1 MVRASPPSWSTSRL
15 PWPPASRSRVCGAAN
30 PRRRRRARRART
42 RMMEAR
48 HDLLGIPE
56 AGRHLVAHSQLHHRG
71 RADRLRAGSLARDLP
86 AHHRCGDPG
95 GVRLRHPGHAPAAG
109 RDLREEG
116 IGGDMSEV
124 VLRHL
129 PAIVVANF
137 IVVALVLVG
146 LGRVLTARPL
156 QEVPNGRQNAAELA
170 LDWFVTQARAIE
182 PRRVALIAP
191 FLATLF
197 FLILGSNL
205 LALLP
210 IPLLRIP
217 PTSYFSGPFA
227 LALVAVFGVMVVAAR
242 LRGVGAMLRHLVWP
256 NPLQLVGEVSH
267 TLSLSLRLYGN

>member
-1 MVRASPPSWSTSRL
+1 
-15 PWPPASRSRVCGAAN
+15 
-30 PRRRRRARRART
+30 
-42 RMMEAR
+42 
-48 HDLLGIPE
+48 
-56 AGRHLVAHSQLHHRG
+56 
-71 RADRLRAGSLARDLP
+71 
-86 AHHRCGDPG
+86 
-95 GVRLRHPGHAPAAG
+95 
-109 RDLREEG
+109 
-116 IGGDMSEV
+116 MSEV

-267 TLSLSLRLYGN
+267 TLSLSLRLYGNIGGEFIVATLAAEAAPYGIPLIIHTLGLIPATVQPLVFTLLTVNFLATAVHAGSKPASPPDTVAAPEVRSPGIASPVRDR